1 MKSFDDFWK
10 LLSENPIWLEQ
21 TTMRFYRK
29 DVKKCAGDAFV
40 YLLADQKKFDEMV
53 KDAAGLR
60 KYLTSWLIKA
70 PDAPVAPTLQ
80 QVEEVPTEPVI
91 PPLTGEER
99 MKRLKEWEAMVLNN
113 PPVKVLERISSKQ
126 AAEEGGW
133 VPKKK
138 DAYVPIDPSLYY
150 LKEGVAKF
158 SGKKYKGMITFPGF
172 AHYDFGLVSVYSDSK
187 ANAEEILKKAQ
198 RYSKM
203 KVKKLSGEL

>member
-1 MKSFDDFWK
+1 
-10 LLSENPIWLEQ
+10 
-21 TTMRFYRK
+21 
-29 DVKKCAGDAFV
+29 
-40 YLLADQKKFDEMV
+40 
-53 KDAAGLR
+53 
-60 KYLTSWLIKA
+60 
-70 PDAPVAPTLQ
+70 
-80 QVEEVPTEPVI
+80 
-91 PPLTGEER
+91 
-99 MKRLKEWEAMVLNN
+99 VLNN